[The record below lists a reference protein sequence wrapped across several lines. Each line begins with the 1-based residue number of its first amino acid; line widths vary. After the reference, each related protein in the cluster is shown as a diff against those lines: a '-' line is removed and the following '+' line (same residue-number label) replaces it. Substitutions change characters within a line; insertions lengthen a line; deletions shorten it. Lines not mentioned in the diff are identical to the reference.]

1 MKDREGRWRTVI
13 EEVKPEIDGGRF
25 AIKRT
30 VSEEVVVEADIF
42 TDGHDALSAVLLYR
56 RESEP
61 QWTEVSMEFLINDRW
76 RGSFR
81 VTELGR
87 YRYTLIAWV
96 DHFKTWR
103 RDLAKKVE
111 AGQDVLVDL
120 LVGARLIEEAG
131 RRASKEEGQ
140 ILRKWAEDLCADAEP
155 QSARIRLALSN
166 EVAALMEK
174 HPDRRFATTYEKEL
188 AVIVDREKARFSS
201 WYEMFPRS
209 CVSEPGRHGT
219 LKDCEARL
227 PYIASMGFDVLYF
240 PPIHPIGPTHRKGKN
255 GVPSGTPTD
264 PGSPWGIGS
273 QEGGHTAIHPQLG
286 TLNDFRRFLD
296 KAKEHGL
303 EVALDVA
310 FHCSPDH
317 PYVKEHR
324 EWFKIRPDGTVQYA
338 ENPPKKYQDIYPLD
352 FETEQWQELW
362 EELKRVVLFWIDQG
376 VRIFRVD
383 NPHTKPFPFWE
394 WLIQEVKQDHPD
406 VIFLSEAFTRPK
418 VMYRLTKL
426 GFTQSYTYFA
436 WRNTKVEL
444 IQYFT
449 ELTQTEVREFFRPNL
464 WPNTPDILTEQL
476 QHGGRPAFMARLV
489 LAATL
494 GASYGIYG
502 PAFELCENRP
512 REAGSEEYLDSE
524 KYEIK
529 HWDIDRADSLKE
541 FIGRVNRIRRE
552 NPALH
557 NDWSLRFHK
566 LDNDQLFCYSK
577 STPDVSNV
585 ILVVVNL
592 SHYHTHSGW
601 VELDLDTLGLD
612 PERPFQVQDLLTNAY
627 YLWQGSRNYVKV
639 NPHSVPAH
647 ILLVRRRPR
656 TEKDFDYYM

>member
-1 MKDREGRWRTVI
+1 
-13 EEVKPEIDGGRF
+13 
-25 AIKRT
+25 
-30 VSEEVVVEADIF
+30 
-42 TDGHDALSAVLLYR
+42 
-56 RESEP
+56 
-61 QWTEVSMEFLINDRW
+61 EFLINDRW

-96 DHFKTWR
+96 DPFKTWR
-103 RDLAKKVE
+103 RDLSKKVE

-131 RRASKEEGQ
+131 RRASKAEGQ
-140 ILRKWAEDLCADAEP
+140 ILQKWAEGLRAAAKS
-155 QSARIRLALSN
+155 QSARIRLALSP
-166 EVAALMEK
+166 EVATLMEK
-174 HPDRRFATTYEKEL
+174 HPDRRFATTYKKEL
-188 AVIVDREKARFSS
+188 AVFVDREKARFSS

-209 CVSEPGRHGT
+209 CVSAPGRHGT
-219 LKDCEARL
+219 FKDCEARL
-227 PYIASMGFDVLYF
+227 PYIASLGFDVLYF
-240 PPIHPIGPTHRKGKN
+240 PPIHPIGRTHRKGKN
-255 GVPSGTPTD
+255 GVPSGTQTD

-273 QEGGHTAIHPQLG
+273 QEGGHKAIHPQLG
-286 TLNDFRRFLD
+286 TLKDFQRFLD
-296 KAKEHGL
+296 KARDHGL
-303 EVALDVA
+303 EVALDLA
-310 FHCSPDH
+310 FQCSPDH

-338 ENPPKKYQDIYPLD
+338 ENPPKKYQDIFPLD

-362 EELKRVVLFWIDQG
+362 EELKSVVLFWIDQG

-383 NPHTKPFPFWE
+383 NPHTKPFAFWE
-394 WLIQEVKQDHPD
+394 WLIQEIKQDHPD

-418 VMYRLTKL
+418 VMYRLAKL

-436 WRNTKVEL
+436 WRNTKAEL

-449 ELTQTEVREFFRPNL
+449 ELTQTEIREYFRPSL

-541 FIGRVNRIRRE
+541 FIGRVNRIRHE
-552 NPALH
+552 NSALR

-566 LDNDQLFCYSK
+566 LDNDHLLCYSK
-577 STPDVSNV
+577 STPDGSNV

-592 SHYHTHSGW
+592 SPYHTHSGW
-601 VELDLDTLGLD
+601 VELDLETLGLD
-612 PERPFQVQDLLTNAY
+612 PERPFQVQDLLTNAHY
-627 YLWQGSRNYVKV
+627 MWQGPRNYVEV
-639 NPHSVPAH
+639 NPHSAPAH
-647 ILLVRRRPR
+647 ILLVRSRLR
-656 TEKDFDYYM
+656 TEQDFDYYM